1 MAERIIDGTLFN
13 VNDIMY
19 TAPKASPQG
28 AKSVNILNKKTK
40 TGLTLSTPLMLTW
53 GAAEFVDQNSGVGDG
68 KFTLSLQFP
77 GKEYESEDTTAFL
90 KNMKALED
98 KIKADALV
106 YSKEWF
112 GKVHKSAD
120 VVDALWTPMLKYSK
134 DKATGD
140 YDLSRPPT
148 LRIKLP
154 QWEGVFKTEIYS
166 EDGDK
171 LFPSPGATPLEY
183 LKKGSNIMT
192 LIQFAGIWFV
202 NGKFSASWKLIQAVV
217 QKPKA
222 TLQGQCFIKMKTQ
235 DKEKLK
241 NQQVDEDDLDTGVAS
256 TIVDDSDGEDS
267 SDPAPTTVF
276 NTPTPTPTPTQVV
289 VEQVVEKVETPAA
302 PVVQEEPA
310 KKVVKKVVKKT
321 KTDA

>member
-1 MAERIIDGTLFN
+1 MAERIIDGTQFN

-19 TAPKASPQG
+19 TSPKASPQG

-77 GKEYESEDTTAFL
+77 GKEYENEDTSAFL
-90 KNMKALED
+90 KNIKALED

-112 GKVHKSAD
+112 GKVHKSAE

-140 YDLSRPPT
+140 YDYSKPPT

-154 QWEGVFKTEIYS
+154 QWENVFKCEIYS

-171 LFPSPGATPLEY
+171 LFPNPGASPLEY

-192 LIQFAGIWFV
+192 IIQFAGIWFV

-222 TLQGQCFIKMKTQ
+222 TLQGQCFIKLKTQ

-241 NQQVDEDDLDTGVAS
+241 NQEVVDDDLDGNLAS
-256 TIVDDSDGEDS
+256 TIVDDSDNEDS
-267 SDPAPTTVF
+267 APVTVF
-276 NTPTPTPTPTQVV
+276 KTPEPV
-289 VEQVVEKVETPAA
+289 VEQVVVTPQVVVETPAPVVQT
-302 PVVQEEPA
+302 PVVQEEP
-310 KKVVKKVVKKT
+310 KKVVKKVVKK

>member
-19 TAPKASPQG
+19 TTPKATPQG

-53 GAAEFVDQNSGVGDG
+53 GASEYVDQASGVGDG

-77 GKEYESEDTTAFL
+77 GKEYETDDTTAFL

-112 GKVHKSAD
+112 GKVHKSAE

-134 DKATGD
+134 DKASGD
-140 YDLSRPPT
+140 YDYSRPPT

-171 LFPSPGATPLEY
+171 LFPGSDSSVSPLDY

-202 NGKFSASWKLIQAVV
+202 NGKFSASWKLVQAVV
-217 QKPKA
+217 QKPKP
-222 TLQGQCFIKMKTQ
+222 TLQGQCFLKLKTQ

-241 NQQVDEDDLDTGVAS
+241 NQQVIEDDIDDVVAS
-256 TIVDDSDGEDS
+256 TIVEDSDGEDDH
-267 SDPAPTTVF
+267 DPVPVTVF
-276 NTPTPTPTPTQVV
+276 NTPAP
-289 VEQVVEKVETPAA
+289 A
-302 PVVQEEPA
+302 PVQEVVTPVVSEVSEEP
-310 KKVVKKVVKKT
+310 KKVVKRVVKK

>member
-1 MAERIIDGTLFN
+1 
-13 VNDIMY
+13 
-19 TAPKASPQG
+19 
-28 AKSVNILNKKTK
+28 
-40 TGLTLSTPLMLTW
+40 MLTW
-53 GAAEFVDQNSGVGDG
+53 GASEYVDQASGVGDG

-77 GKEYESEDTTAFL
+77 GKEYENDDTTAFL

-98 KIKADALV
+98 KIKADALI

-112 GKVHKSAD
+112 GKVHKNAD
-120 VVDALWTPMLKYSK
+120 VVEALWTPMLKYSK
-134 DKATGD
+134 DKASGD
-140 YDLSRPPT
+140 YDYSRPPT

-171 LFPSPGATPLEY
+171 LFPGSDSSVSPLDY

-202 NGKFSASWKLIQAVV
+202 NGKFSASWKLVQAVV
-217 QKPKA
+217 QKPKP
-222 TLQGQCFIKMKTQ
+222 TLQGQCFLKLKTQ

-241 NQQVDEDDLDTGVAS
+241 NQQVVEDEIDDVVAS
-256 TIVDDSDGEDS
+256 TIVEDSDDEDE
-267 SDPAPTTVF
+267 PLTVF
-276 NTPTPTPTPTQVV
+276 NTPTPTPTLTPT
-289 VEQVVEKVETPAA
+289 
-302 PVVQEEPA
+302 PVVQEVVTPSVVEEVSEEP
-310 KKVVKKVVKKT
+310 KKVVKRVVKK

>member
-19 TAPKASPQG
+19 TTPKATPQG

-53 GAAEFVDQNSGVGDG
+53 GASEYVDQASGVGDG

-77 GKEYESEDTTAFL
+77 GKEYETDDTTAFL

-112 GKVHKSAD
+112 GKVHKSAE

-134 DKATGD
+134 DKASGD
-140 YDLSRPPT
+140 YDYSRPPT

-171 LFPSPGATPLEY
+171 LFPGSDSSVSPLDY

-202 NGKFSASWKLIQAVV
+202 NGKFSASWKLVQAVV
-217 QKPKA
+217 QKPKP
-222 TLQGQCFIKMKTQ
+222 TLQGQCFLKLKTQ

-241 NQQVDEDDLDTGVAS
+241 NQQVIEDDIDDVVAS
-256 TIVDDSDGEDS
+256 TIVEDSDGEDDH
-267 SDPAPTTVF
+267 DPVPVTVF
-276 NTPTPTPTPTQVV
+276 NTPAPAPVQEVV
-289 VEQVVEKVETPAA
+289 A
-302 PVVQEEPA
+302 PVVSEVSEEP
-310 KKVVKKVVKKT
+310 KKVVKRVVKK

>member
-19 TAPKASPQG
+19 TTPKATPQG

-53 GAAEFVDQNSGVGDG
+53 GASEYVDQASGVGDG

-77 GKEYESEDTTAFL
+77 GKEYETDDTTAFL

-112 GKVHKSAD
+112 GKVHKSAE

-134 DKATGD
+134 DKASGD
-140 YDLSRPPT
+140 YDYSRPPT

-171 LFPSPGATPLEY
+171 LFPGSDSSVSPLDY

-202 NGKFSASWKLIQAVV
+202 NGKFSASWKLVQAVL
-217 QKPKA
+217 QKPKP
-222 TLQGQCFIKMKTQ
+222 TLQGQCFLKLKTQ

-241 NQQVDEDDLDTGVAS
+241 NQQVIEDDIDDVVAS
-256 TIVDDSDGEDS
+256 TIVEDSDGEDDH
-267 SDPAPTTVF
+267 DPVPVTVF
-276 NTPTPTPTPTQVV
+276 NTPAPAPVQEVV
-289 VEQVVEKVETPAA
+289 A
-302 PVVQEEPA
+302 PVVSEVSEEP
-310 KKVVKKVVKKT
+310 KKVVKRVVKK

>member
-1 MAERIIDGTLFN
+1 MAERIIDGTQFN

-19 TAPKASPQG
+19 TSPKASPQG

-53 GAAEFVDQNSGVGDG
+53 GAAEFVDQNTGQGDG

-77 GKEYESEDTTAFL
+77 GKEYENDDTIAFL
-90 KNMKALED
+90 KNIKALED
-98 KIKADALV
+98 KIKADALI

-112 GKVHKSAD
+112 GKVHKSAE

-140 YDLSRPPT
+140 YDYSKPPT
-148 LRIKLP
+148 LRIKLT

-166 EDGDK
+166 EDGDR
-171 LFPSPGATPLEY
+171 LFPSSETPGVTPLEY

-192 LIQFAGIWFV
+192 IIQFAGIWFV

-222 TLQGQCFIKMKTQ
+222 TLQGQCFIKLKTQ

-241 NQQVDEDDLDTGVAS
+241 NQEVIEDGLDDNLAS
-256 TIVDDSDGEDS
+256 TIVDDSDNEDT
-267 SDPAPTTVF
+267 PPVTVF
-276 NTPTPTPTPTQVV
+276 NTPAPTP
-289 VEQVVEKVETPAA
+289 VVEKVVVEEPVVQA
-302 PVVQEEPA
+302 PVVQEEP
-310 KKVVKKVVKKT
+310 KKVVKKVVKK
-321 KTDA
+321 KTDSA

>member
-19 TAPKASPQG
+19 TTPKATPQG

-53 GAAEFVDQNSGVGDG
+53 GASEYVDQASGVGDG

-77 GKEYESEDTTAFL
+77 GKEYENDDTTAFL
-90 KNMKALED
+90 NNMKALED

-112 GKVHKSAD
+112 GKVHKSAE

-134 DKATGD
+134 DKASGD
-140 YDLSRPPT
+140 YDYSRPPT

-154 QWEGVFKTEIYS
+154 QWENVFKTEIYS

-171 LFPSPGATPLEY
+171 LFPTSDIGVSPLDY

-202 NGKFSASWKLIQAVV
+202 NGKFSASWKLVQAVV
-217 QKPKA
+217 QKPKP
-222 TLQGQCFIKMKTQ
+222 TLQGQCFLKLKTQ

-241 NQQVDEDDLDTGVAS
+241 NQQVIEDDIDVGVAS
-256 TIVDDSDGEDS
+256 TIVEDSDGEDE
-267 SDPAPTTVF
+267 PAPVPVTVF
-276 NTPTPTPTPTQVV
+276 NAPTHMPTP
-289 VEQVVEKVETPAA
+289 A
-302 PVVQEEPA
+302 PVVVQEVVTPAVVEEVSGEP
-310 KKVVKKVVKKT
+310 KKVVKRVVKK

>member
-19 TAPKASPQG
+19 TTPKATPQG

-53 GAAEFVDQNSGVGDG
+53 GASEYVDQASGVGDG

-77 GKEYESEDTTAFL
+77 GKEYETDDTTAFL

-112 GKVHKSAD
+112 GKVHKSAE

-171 LFPSPGATPLEY
+171 LFPGSDSSVSPLDY

-202 NGKFSASWKLIQAVV
+202 NGKFSASWKLVQAVV
-217 QKPKA
+217 QKPKP
-222 TLQGQCFIKMKTQ
+222 TLQGQCFLKLKTQ

-241 NQQVDEDDLDTGVAS
+241 NQQVIEDDIDDVVAS
-256 TIVDDSDGEDS
+256 TIVEDSDGEDDH
-267 SDPAPTTVF
+267 DPVPVTVF
-276 NTPTPTPTPTQVV
+276 NTPAPAPVQEVV
-289 VEQVVEKVETPAA
+289 A
-302 PVVQEEPA
+302 PVVSEVSEEP
-310 KKVVKKVVKKT
+310 KKVVKRVVKK

>member
-19 TAPKASPQG
+19 TTPKATPQG

-53 GAAEFVDQNSGVGDG
+53 GAAEFVDQASGVGDG
-68 KFTLSLQFP
+68 KFTMSLQFP
-77 GKEYESEDTTAFL
+77 GNEYENDDTAAFL

-134 DKATGD
+134 NKSTGD
-140 YDLSRPPT
+140 YDYSRPPT

-154 QWEGVFKTEIYS
+154 QWEGAFKSEIYS

-171 LFPSPGATPLEY
+171 LFPTSNTPSVTPLEY
-183 LKKGSNIMT
+183 LKKGTNIMT
-192 LIQFAGIWFV
+192 IIQFAGIWFV

-241 NQQVDEDDLDTGVAS
+241 NQQVVDDELDDNVAS
-256 TIVDDSDGEDS
+256 TIVDDSDGEDE
-267 SDPAPTTVF
+267 PVPPTVF
-276 NTPTPTPTPTQVV
+276 NTPT
-289 VEQVVEKVETPAA
+289 A
-302 PVVQEEPA
+302 PVVEHDVAVAPVVEDVVPASEEP
-310 KKVVKKVVKKT
+310 KKIVKRVVKKKS
-321 KTDA
+321 DI

>member
-19 TAPKASPQG
+19 TTPKATPQG

-53 GAAEFVDQNSGVGDG
+53 GASEYVDQASGVGDG

-77 GKEYESEDTTAFL
+77 GKEYENDDTTAFL
-90 KNMKALED
+90 NNMKALED

-112 GKVHKSAD
+112 GKVHKSAE

-154 QWEGVFKTEIYS
+154 QWENVFKTEIYS

-171 LFPSPGATPLEY
+171 LFPTSDIGVSPLDY

-202 NGKFSASWKLIQAVV
+202 NGKFSASWKLVQAVV
-217 QKPKA
+217 QKPKP
-222 TLQGQCFIKMKTQ
+222 TLQGQCFLKLKTQ

-241 NQQVDEDDLDTGVAS
+241 NQQVIEDDIDCVVAS
-256 TIVDDSDGEDS
+256 TVVEDSDGED
-267 SDPAPTTVF
+267 DPVPAPVTVF
-276 NTPTPTPTPTQVV
+276 NPP
-289 VEQVVEKVETPAA
+289 A
-302 PVVQEEPA
+302 PVVVQEVVTPTVVEEVSVVEEP
-310 KKVVKKVVKKT
+310 KKVVKRVVKK

>member
-19 TAPKASPQG
+19 TTPKATPQG

-53 GAAEFVDQNSGVGDG
+53 GASEYVDQASGVGDG

-77 GKEYESEDTTAFL
+77 GKEYENEDTTAFL
-90 KNMKALED
+90 KNIKALED

-112 GKVHKSAD
+112 GKVHKSAE
-120 VVDALWTPMLKYSK
+120 VVEALWTPMLKYSK
-134 DKATGD
+134 DKVSGD
-140 YDLSRPPT
+140 YDYSRPPT

-171 LFPSPGATPLEY
+171 LFPGSDSSVSPIDY
-183 LKKGSNIMT
+183 LKKGSNILT

-202 NGKFSASWKLIQAVV
+202 NGKFSASWKLVQAVV
-217 QKPKA
+217 QKPKP
-222 TLQGQCFIKMKTQ
+222 TLQGQCFLKLKTQ

-241 NQQVDEDDLDTGVAS
+241 NQQVIEDDVDDTVAS
-256 TIVDDSDGEDS
+256 TIVEDSDGED
-267 SDPAPTTVF
+267 DPVQVTVF
-276 NTPTPTPTPTQVV
+276 NPPTPAPVIVQEVVTPAV
-289 VEQVVEKVETPAA
+289 VEEVSAVS
-302 PVVQEEPA
+302 EEP
-310 KKVVKKVVKKT
+310 KKVVKRVVKK
-321 KTDA
+321 KTDV